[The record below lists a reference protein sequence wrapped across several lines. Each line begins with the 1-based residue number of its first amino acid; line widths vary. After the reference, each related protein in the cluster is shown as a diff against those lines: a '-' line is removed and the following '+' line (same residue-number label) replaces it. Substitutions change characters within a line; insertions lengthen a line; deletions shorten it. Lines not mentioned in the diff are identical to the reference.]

1 LVIRLTK
8 SKRSLKRVL
17 SKHRLIPKFELV
29 KSKDLEELKKKYD
42 LTKLPKIY
50 FDDPVS
56 QALKAKPGD
65 VIKFYRKSY
74 VDGNEVIYYRY
85 VIKR

>member
-1 LVIRLTK
+1 VIRLAK
-8 SKRSLKRVL
+8 SKKSLKQIL
-17 SKHRLIPKFELV
+17 LKHRLVPKFELV
-29 KSKDLEELKKKYD
+29 KSKELEELKKKYD
-42 LTKLPKIY
+42 LTKFPKIY
-50 FDDPVS
+50 SDDPVS

-74 VDGNEVIYYRY
+74 VDGSEIIYYRY